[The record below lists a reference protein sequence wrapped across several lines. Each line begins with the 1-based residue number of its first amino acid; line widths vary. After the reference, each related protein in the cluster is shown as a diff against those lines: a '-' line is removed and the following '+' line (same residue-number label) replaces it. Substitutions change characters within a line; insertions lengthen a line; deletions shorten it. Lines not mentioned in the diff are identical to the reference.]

1 MRNVSQPN
9 LRNFFQNSDV
19 LEVTLPVGRVGY
31 LVLQDGGEGRGR
43 LGAGGTEV
51 LRSRHFVD
59 IFVVVRYGGASECE
73 VVKDARNGE

>member
-1 MRNVSQPN
+1 MRNVSPPN

-19 LEVTLPVGRVGY
+19 LEITLPVGRVGY
-31 LVLQDGGEGRGR
+31 LVLQDGGERRGG

-59 IFVVVRYGGASECE
+59 IFVVVRYGGASE
-73 VVKDARNGE
+73 